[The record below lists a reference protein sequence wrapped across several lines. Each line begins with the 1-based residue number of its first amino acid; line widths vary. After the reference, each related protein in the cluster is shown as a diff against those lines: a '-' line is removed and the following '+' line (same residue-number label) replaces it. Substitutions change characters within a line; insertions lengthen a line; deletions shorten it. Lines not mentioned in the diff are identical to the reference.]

1 MLTVEQIM
9 SANKANVETLF
20 GLTNKAFEG
29 FEKLV
34 ELNLAASKAIL
45 ADAANKTQSV
55 LSIKDAQELLALQS
69 GLLQPLVEKTAS
81 YTRNLYDIATGT
93 GAEFGKALEAQ
104 TAEGQQKFMSLVE
117 STTKNAPAG
126 SETAVA
132 FMKGAVAAANN
143 ALESVQK
150 SVKQASE
157 LAESNFNAVTASAV
171 SASKPTAKKR

>member
-20 GLTNKAFEG
+20 GLSGKALEG
-29 FEKLV
+29 VEKLI
-34 ELNLAASKAIL
+34 ELNLAASKAVM
-45 ADAANKTQSV
+45 ADAAAQTQSV

-69 GLLQPLVEKTAS
+69 GLLQPLAEKAAS

-93 GAEFGKALEAQ
+93 SVEFGKAFEAQ
-104 TAEGQQKFMSLVE
+104 TAEGQQKLMSLIE
-117 STTKNAPAG
+117 SSSQNAPAG

-150 SVKQASE
+150 SVKQATE
-157 LAESNFNAVTASAV
+157 LAESNFNAVAANAATAT
-171 SASKPTAKKR
+171 KHTAKKR